1 MENRKK
7 AIFIKIMAENSPEVI
22 KTRHPRMQIEKNVK
36 RCVKRKKSIL
46 KRHQGK
52 TAAEH
57 QRQKGE
63 GEFVLFTKDQADC
76 SILTT
81 TETRTQE

>member
-46 KRHQGK
+46 ETSRENGSRTPKAKRRGRIRIIHERSG
-52 TAAEH
+52 
-57 QRQKGE
+57 
-63 GEFVLFTKDQADC
+63 
-76 SILTT
+76 
-81 TETRTQE
+81 

>member
-1 MENRKK
+1 MSSDVLK
-7 AIFIKIMAENSPEVI
+7 
-22 KTRHPRMQIEKNVK
+22 EKNPY
-36 RCVKRKKSIL
+36 L
-46 KRHQGK
+46 RHQGK

-63 GEFVLFTKDQADC
+63 GEHVLFTKDQADC

-81 TETRTQE
+81 TETRTQWNKIFQNKQLFIWS